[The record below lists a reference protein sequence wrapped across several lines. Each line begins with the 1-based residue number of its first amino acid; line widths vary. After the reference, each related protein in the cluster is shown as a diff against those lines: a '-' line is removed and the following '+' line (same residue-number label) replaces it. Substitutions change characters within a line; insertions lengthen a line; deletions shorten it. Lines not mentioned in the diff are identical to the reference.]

1 MAHKTL
7 PATVALALAALLLSA
22 GQATAYDVQRG
33 DTLWAI
39 SRRTGVPVD
48 RIVRDNGLRDPDRLL
63 AGQHLVLPG
72 DAPPQQPV
80 RDVAARR
87 LLVAAARE
95 FGVNPNF
102 VLAVAWWESGYD
114 QGQISDAGAVGLM
127 QLLPSTARWAGPALL
142 GRNVDVTVA
151 EDNARVGAALLRRYL
166 DEFDDPELALAAY
179 YQGER
184 GTQLH
189 GVYPGSQRYVEGIW
203 ALRNRLQA
211 GAPLP

>member
-1 MAHKTL
+1 
-7 PATVALALAALLLSA
+7 
-22 GQATAYDVQRG
+22 
-33 DTLWAI
+33 
-39 SRRTGVPVD
+39 
-48 RIVRDNGLRDPDRLL
+48 
-63 AGQHLVLPG
+63 
-72 DAPPQQPV
+72 V

-211 GAPLP
+211 GEPLP